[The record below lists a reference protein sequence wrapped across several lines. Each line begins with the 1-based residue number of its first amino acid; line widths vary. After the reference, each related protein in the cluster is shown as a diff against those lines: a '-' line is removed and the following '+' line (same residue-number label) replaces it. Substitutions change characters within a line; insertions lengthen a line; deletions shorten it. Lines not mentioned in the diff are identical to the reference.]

1 MNPVSKPIN
10 VSVLLEKI
18 DFSPD
23 NVVQAAAENSVLFV
37 TAIDYRLQCLENKTA
52 AKMAWEKIRAEKEL
66 KIREDARANGNKLT
80 EGNIDALLL
89 TNTIVEDFA
98 KKLARTETL
107 DIYSQLVV
115 EAFRM
120 RRDCLRIVENMV
132 QSEYSMGR
140 SIEAAAEKTKES
152 RRRLKDRFPGE

>member
-1 MNPVSKPIN
+1 
-10 VSVLLEKI
+10 
-18 DFSPD
+18 
-23 NVVQAAAENSVLFV
+23 
-37 TAIDYRLQCLENKTA
+37 
-52 AKMAWEKIRAEKEL
+52 MAWEKIRAEKEL
-66 KIREDARANGNKLT
+66 KIREDTRANGNKLT

-120 RRDCLRIVENMV
+120 WRDCLRIVENMV